1 MIKKLI
7 SNIWSKDYRDYYAD
21 NSPDWNFEQILFFI
35 LMYVQSDRKAA
46 ELIKEYAKSLVDPD
60 EIRTCKLLIKDIKRI
75 NDISRDTEAFYRSHK
90 HCSGLWRLDLEIP
103 QLFKQYNVV
112 HYVDYLNYGNKP
124 QQGLVV
130 SSDVGDRYC
139 QIYNLEKMNT
149 PREAL
154 YWESKA
160 DVVDLFNV
168 EKMNIRLLKHKA
180 ERNYRLVMDRLE
192 KVGGWPVFSRLCRM
206 EDQGVSIEWW

>member
-1 MIKKLI
+1 MIELI
-7 SNIWSKDYRDYYAD
+7 SNIWSKDYRDYYTD
-21 NSPDWNFEQILFFI
+21 NPPDWSFKQILFFI
-35 LMYVQSDRKAA
+35 MIYVWSDRKAA
-46 ELIKEYAKSLVDPD
+46 ELLKEYAKSLVEPD
-60 EIRTCKLLIKDIKRI
+60 EIRICKLLAKDLKRTKDI
-75 NDISRDTEAFYRSHK
+75 SPDTEAFYRSHK
-90 HCSGLWRLDLEIP
+90 HCSGLWRSDLGIP
-103 QLFKQYNVV
+103 QLFKKYDVV
-112 HYVDYLNYGNKP
+112 RYVDYLSYGNKP

-130 SSDVGDRYC
+130 SVDVGDRYC

-160 DVVDLFNV
+160 DVVELFNV
-168 EKMNIRLLKHKA
+168 EKMDIGFLKHKA

-206 EDQGVSIEWW
+206 KEQGVSIEWW